1 MHSVL
6 PGPCRDHRRR
16 HIAPRAAVP
25 RSVQPSAPN
34 CTAPEPPRPPPCCSC
49 CPPPAC
55 CAPAGHRSPACT
67 AGSTARCAAVPLC
80 CSSAVQGEEAEERQE
95 EELCSA
101 LSCALCHSIPP
112 RREQWLQHS
121 GVPGAAAHGCSD
133 AGRGCT
139 PKAAAVC
146 SQQAASV
153 HGAARGRCCRALL
166 VRVPLSPGGP
176 EGPGGTAGPTAVL
189 QGPPITGSSQLRPR
203 TALQTALLGM
213 PARLRAALLELHL
226 RPHEGHR
233 GANAPGALTTP
244 MQSCR
249 PPHPPPLL
257 SSTSRPPPPAPTA
270 HPGLHLPQGSRA
282 PRAAPAPRC
291 CVPLPPASAPTPPA
305 MPDTMEA
312 TPEAGAPR
320 SPSMVRLDWLFRR
333 CFSSTFSD
341 SSWSMSACRAS
352 MVSSNSLQEHTQSQL
367 WPEPTPCRPTDAPR
381 HHRWF

>member
-1 MHSVL
+1 MLGTRRAQHRNECHPNVSSGVAQTELTAHHAHSSPGAPSGMHSVL

-55 CAPAGHRSPACT
+55 CGPAGHRSPACT
-67 AGSTARCAAVPLC
+67 AGSTARCTAVPLC

-146 SQQAASV
+146 SQQAAGV
-153 HGAARGRCCRALL
+153 RGAARGRCCRALL

-189 QGPPITGSSQLRPR
+189 QGPPITGSSQL
-203 TALQTALLGM
+203 
-213 PARLRAALLELHL
+213 
-226 RPHEGHR
+226 
-233 GANAPGALTTP
+233 
-244 MQSCR
+244 
-249 PPHPPPLL
+249 
-257 SSTSRPPPPAPTA
+257 
-270 HPGLHLPQGSRA
+270 
-282 PRAAPAPRC
+282 
-291 CVPLPPASAPTPPA
+291 
-305 MPDTMEA
+305 
-312 TPEAGAPR
+312 
-320 SPSMVRLDWLFRR
+320 
-333 CFSSTFSD
+333 
-341 SSWSMSACRAS
+341 
-352 MVSSNSLQEHTQSQL
+352 
-367 WPEPTPCRPTDAPR
+367 
-381 HHRWF
+381 

>member
-1 MHSVL
+1 MLGTRRAQHRNECHPNVSSGVAQTELTAHHAHSSPGAPSGMHSVL
-6 PGPCRDHRRR
+6 PRPCRDHRRR
-16 HIAPRAAVP
+16 HITPRAAVP

-146 SQQAASV
+146 SQQAAGV
-153 HGAARGRCCRALL
+153 RGAARGRCCRALL

-189 QGPPITGSSQLRPR
+189 QGPPITGSSQL
-203 TALQTALLGM
+203 
-213 PARLRAALLELHL
+213 
-226 RPHEGHR
+226 
-233 GANAPGALTTP
+233 
-244 MQSCR
+244 
-249 PPHPPPLL
+249 
-257 SSTSRPPPPAPTA
+257 
-270 HPGLHLPQGSRA
+270 
-282 PRAAPAPRC
+282 
-291 CVPLPPASAPTPPA
+291 
-305 MPDTMEA
+305 
-312 TPEAGAPR
+312 
-320 SPSMVRLDWLFRR
+320 
-333 CFSSTFSD
+333 
-341 SSWSMSACRAS
+341 
-352 MVSSNSLQEHTQSQL
+352 
-367 WPEPTPCRPTDAPR
+367 
-381 HHRWF
+381 